1 MFVTNKRLYKE
12 LYKVADI
19 LEGLADAGVN
29 QAYSIDDVK
38 ERINYTLNKVL
49 ALTERVDALEAKKQ
63 RKVKTKTTKKKGK

>member
-12 LYKVADI
+12 LYKVTDI
-19 LEGLADAGVN
+19 IERLADAGVN

>member
-19 LEGLADAGVN
+19 LEGLADAGII
-29 QAYSIDDVK
+29 QARSIDDVK

-49 ALTERVDALEAKKQ
+49 TLTERVDALEAKKQ

>member
-19 LEGLADAGVN
+19 LERLVDSDVN
-29 QAYSIDDVK
+29 QAYSIDDVT
-38 ERINYTLNKVL
+38 ERINYTLSKVL